1 MTILETIE
9 QDFKN
14 ALRNKLVLDLSVL
27 RMLKSAIKN
36 QAINDRVAEIDLAD
50 KTILAVIKRE
60 LKKRNDAIVSFEN
73 GGRPELAA
81 TEKAEAEILVAY
93 LPAQMSEQA
102 LEKIVEQV
110 MASGATNFGQVMK
123 EVMQQTAGQADG
135 QILQKIVKA
144 RLSN

>member
-50 KTILAVIKRE
+50 NTILAVIKRE

-81 TEKAEAEILVAY
+81 NEKAEAEILVAY
-93 LPAQMSEQA
+93 LPPQMSEQD
-102 LEKIVEQV
+102 LEKIVAQV
-110 MASGATNFGQVMK
+110 IASGATNFGQVMK
-123 EVMQQTAGQADG
+123 EVMQQTDGQADG

-144 RLSN
+144 KLAN

>member
-14 ALRNKLVLDLSVL
+14 ALKNKLVLDLSVL

-50 KTILAVIKRE
+50 NTILAVIKRE

-81 TEKAEAEILVAY
+81 NEKAEAEILVAY
-93 LPAQMSEQA
+93 LPPQMSEQD
-102 LEKIVEQV
+102 LEKIVDQV
-110 MASGATNFGQVMK
+110 IASGASNFGQVMK
-123 EVMQQTAGQADG
+123 EVMQQTGGQADG

-144 RLSN
+144 KLAN